1 MSCGNFSIIVA
12 IAKNNAIGKDNK
24 LLWHISEDLKYF
36 RQVTSGHT
44 VIMGRKTFES
54 MGKPLPNRKNI
65 VVSRTMA
72 PQDGITVVSSI
83 TEALQHTAS
92 EAEVFVIGGGAIYL
106 ETFPLVQKL
115 YITQVHEDYQGDT
128 FFPAIDA
135 AEWREISRE
144 DFTGGSQFP
153 HAFSFLVY
161 ERK

>member
-1 MSCGNFSIIVA
+1 MSCGNLSIIVA
-12 IAKNNAIGKDNK
+12 IAKNNAIGKDNQ

-36 RQVTSGHT
+36 RQVTSGHA

-54 MGKPLPNRKNI
+54 IGKPLPNRKNI

-83 TEALQHTAS
+83 AEALQRTAS
-92 EAEVFVIGGGAIYL
+92 ETEVFVIGGGAIYR
-106 ETFPLVQKL
+106 ETFPLARKL
-115 YITQVHEDYQGDT
+115 YITQVHENYQGDT
-128 FFPAIDA
+128 FFPAIDT

-144 DFTGGSQFP
+144 DFTGGTQFP